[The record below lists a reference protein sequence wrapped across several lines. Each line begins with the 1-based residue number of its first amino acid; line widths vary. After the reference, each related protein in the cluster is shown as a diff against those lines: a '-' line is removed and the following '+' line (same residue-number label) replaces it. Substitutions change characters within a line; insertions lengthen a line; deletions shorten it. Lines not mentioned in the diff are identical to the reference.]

1 MTPAYTARV
10 QPSPTPEG
18 PCMGLLQILPVGRFP
33 SALGPSCQQTRHR
46 LCPLLL
52 GLDSRDS

>member
-18 PCMGLLQILPVGRFP
+18 PRMGLLQILPVGRFP
-33 SALGPSCQQTRHR
+33 SAPGPSCQQKRHR
-46 LCPLLL
+46 FCRPLL
-52 GLDSRDS
+52 GLDSRGS